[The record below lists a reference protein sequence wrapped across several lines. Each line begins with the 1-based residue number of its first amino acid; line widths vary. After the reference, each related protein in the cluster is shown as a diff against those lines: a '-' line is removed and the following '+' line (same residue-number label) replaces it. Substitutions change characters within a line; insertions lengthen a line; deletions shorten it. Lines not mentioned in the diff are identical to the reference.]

1 MTCSREDCEET
12 ATAAIRT
19 QRPTRANLWT
29 KVWWT
34 ETEAPAAA
42 ERLCG
47 AHLTEALFTLAKV
60 LA

>member
-1 MTCSREDCEET
+1 M

-34 ETEAPAAA
+34 EEEAPAAA
-42 ERLCG
+42 ERLC
-47 AHLTEALFTLAKV
+47 AKHLESVLHALVKTLA
-60 LA
+60 